1 MSARRSATSSD
12 GPPAAAGAPAEA
24 PAEGEQHQPPETEAS
39 ERSRSSAPPSDVP
52 GEEKPRTQRT
62 ARIVAAGAHD
72 RDARLLER
80 DRLLG
85 RFMACEGRGAITR
98 AADQYLRAGFDFP
111 VEQPVQLQLLEHLDE
126 GLVRGAIDALR
137 TIVTSEPP
145 LKRPIF
151 EQRLK
156 RLEDSAEEEATRSA
170 ASELRRVLRN

>member
-1 MSARRSATSSD
+1 M
-12 GPPAAAGAPAEA
+12 G
-24 PAEGEQHQPPETEAS
+24 
-39 ERSRSSAPPSDVP
+39 
-52 GEEKPRTQRT
+52 
-62 ARIVAAGAHD
+62 
-72 RDARLLER
+72 
-80 DRLLG
+80 
-85 RFMACEGRGAITR
+85 CEGRGAITR

-137 TIVTSEPP
+137 TIVSNEPP

-170 ASELRRVLRN
+170 ATELRRVLRS

>member
-1 MSARRSATSSD
+1 
-12 GPPAAAGAPAEA
+12 
-24 PAEGEQHQPPETEAS
+24 
-39 ERSRSSAPPSDVP
+39 
-52 GEEKPRTQRT
+52 
-62 ARIVAAGAHD
+62 
-72 RDARLLER
+72 LLER
-80 DRLLG
+80 DRLIG

>member
-1 MSARRSATSSD
+1 MAARRAATSSD
-12 GPPAAAGAPAEA
+12 AAPAPSASAAEEPAQPSGAEAAERSQSSIPPGAAG
-24 PAEGEQHQPPETEAS
+24 
-39 ERSRSSAPPSDVP
+39 
-52 GEEKPRTQRT
+52 GEEKPRTQRS

-170 ASELRRVLRN
+170 ASDLRRALRT